1 MIIRKARIEDA
12 PAITTYI
19 LLAMGDIIYQ
29 FIGEKDEAK
38 AKGCML
44 HFVKQ
49 LGNQYSYTN
58 CWVLEDKGEI
68 IAAACVYDGAKISM
82 LRAPVLAYL
91 KNEFNRTLTVQD
103 ETGEGEF
110 YLDCLGVD
118 PSHQGKGA
126 GSKML
131 LFLIEEY
138 VKKQHLALGL
148 LVDENNPEAKRLYL
162 KLGFEVAG
170 YKTFAGKKME
180 HLQLRS

>member
-1 MIIRKARIEDA
+1 MTIRKAYIEDS

-29 FIGEKDEAK
+29 FIGEKDETK
-38 AKGCML
+38 AKECML
-44 HFVKQ
+44 HFVEQ

-58 CWVLEDKGEI
+58 CWVLEDEGEI
-68 IAAACVYDGAKISM
+68 IAAACVYDGAKLTM

-91 KNEFNRTLTVQD
+91 KKEFNRTFTVKD

-118 PSHQGKGA
+118 PKHQGKGS

-131 LFLIEEY
+131 LFLVEEY

-148 LVDENNPEAKRLYL
+148 LVDENNPDAKRLYL
-162 KLGFEVAG
+162 KLGFGVVG
-170 YKTFAGKKME
+170 VKTFAGKKMV
-180 HLQLRS
+180 HLQIRS